1 MLNSNDG
8 SIVVMSKQ
16 MRLRIGFGV
25 LGLAIAAV
33 IFAYLEITNY
43 SRFSTALIVTAVALC
58 PPSLLS
64 LLFIDAEP
72 HTSEIAVVWLVIALI
87 NGALYSAI
95 GAWLGRHILKTD
107 RPAAT

>member
-1 MLNSNDG
+1 
-8 SIVVMSKQ
+8 MSKQ
-16 MRLRIGFGV
+16 TRLRIGFAA
-25 LGLAIAAV
+25 LGLAIGAA

-43 SRFSTALIVTAVALC
+43 ASFGKALVVIAVILC

-72 HTSEIAVVWLVIALI
+72 HTSGIAIVWLVIALI

-95 GAWLGRHILKTD
+95 GAGVGKHLWKTD
-107 RPAAT
+107 RSATS

>member
-1 MLNSNDG
+1 MR
-8 SIVVMSKQ
+8 KQ
-16 MRLRIGFGV
+16 MRLRIGSAA
-25 LGLAIAAV
+25 LGLAIAAA

-43 SRFSTALIVTAVALC
+43 SSFGNALIVIAVILC

-72 HTSEIAVVWLVIALI
+72 HTSGIAIVWLVIALI

-95 GAWLGRHILKTD
+95 GAGLGKHLWKTD
-107 RPAAT
+107 RPGAI

>member
-1 MLNSNDG
+1 
-8 SIVVMSKQ
+8 MSKQ
-16 MRLRIGFGV
+16 TRLRIGFAA

-43 SRFSTALIVTAVALC
+43 SRFSNALIVTAIALC
-58 PPSLLS
+58 PLSLLS

-72 HTSEIAVVWLVIALI
+72 HTSGVAIVWLVIALI

-95 GAWLGRHILKTD
+95 GAGVGKHLWKTD
-107 RPAAT
+107 RSATS